1 VTKNY
6 ILAAA
11 IRGMVQQHTP
21 YVYGE
26 IDDDYDDTPGES
38 DAPGWGPEPVIIDG
52 RAMSVRSY
60 QRHRNED
67 DGTG

>member
-1 VTKNY
+1 
-6 ILAAA
+6 
-11 IRGMVQQHTP
+11 MVQRNTP

-26 IDDDYDDTPGES
+26 VDDDYDDVPGES
-38 DAPGWGPEPVIIDG
+38 DAPDWGPEPVIIDG

-60 QRHRNED
+60 QRHKDRG